1 MPFDQYGGNQAVLQ
15 KPSDAD
21 RRLRRE
27 SRVSCIQVLLS
38 ALMLAFSLNVPV
50 FYRTIGRIGME
61 VSWNGACTRQRKG
74 FLFKVLE
81 AKRTD
86 YWWSVRL
93 GLSDQPP

>member
-1 MPFDQYGGNQAVLQ
+1 MASEDSCNEHDEQGHDQKDEQECVVQGEVHSGSSFGCYA
-15 KPSDAD
+15 
-21 RRLRRE
+21 RFFFE
-27 SRVSCIQVLLS
+27 CSCV
-38 ALMLAFSLNVPV
+38 
-50 FYRTIGRIGME
+50 YRTIGRIGME

-93 GLSDQPP
+93 GLSDQLP